1 MRASLAREGTCIAV
15 KLRKF
20 GCGASLD
27 CLLVVMVLAP
37 AVGAAAKHP
46 FDMTI
51 ADTKITLVDNQTF
64 HTFAFNGQVPGALI
78 HALKLK
84 PKGE

>member
-1 MRASLAREGTCIAV
+1 
-15 KLRKF
+15 
-20 GCGASLD
+20 
-27 CLLVVMVLAP
+27 MVLAP